1 MKKLYVGGLPFKTGD
16 DELNSLFASYGK
28 VTSAKVIKD
37 KFSGRSRGFG
47 FVEMEDDNEALAAI
61 TKLNGTEYEGRKLT
75 VNEARPMTEGGNNR
89 RNNRRGWG
97 EKRNFN
103 RW

>member
-16 DELNSLFASYGK
+16 DELNSLFTNYGK
-28 VTSAKVIKD
+28 VSSAKVIKD

-47 FVEMEDDNEALAAI
+47 FVEMEDDNEAANAI
-61 TKLNGTEYEGRKLT
+61 AKLNGSEYEGRKLI
-75 VNEARPMTEGGNNR
+75 VNEAKPMSEGGRKTHRSWGGER
-89 RNNRRGWG
+89 RNS
-97 EKRNFN
+97 N

>member
-1 MKKLYVGGLPFKTGD
+1 MKKLYVGGLPFKIGD
-16 DELNSLFASYGK
+16 DELNSLFTTYGK

-47 FVEMEDDNEALAAI
+47 FVEMEDDNEAMTAI
-61 TKLNGTEYEGRKLT
+61 SKLNGSEYEGRKLI
-75 VNEARPMTEGGNNR
+75 VNEARPIGEKRNR
-89 RNNRRGWG
+89 NRRGW
-97 EKRNFN
+97 KNN

>member
-1 MKKLYVGGLPFKTGD
+1 MKKLYVGGLPFKIGD
-16 DELNSLFASYGK
+16 DELNSLFTTYGK

-47 FVEMEDDNEALAAI
+47 FVEMEDDNEAMTAI
-61 TKLNGTEYEGRKLT
+61 SKLNGSEYEGRKLI
-75 VNEARPMTEGGNNR
+75 VNEARPIE
-89 RNNRRGWG
+89 
-97 EKRNFN
+97 EKRNRNRRRWKNN

>member
-16 DELNSLFASYGK
+16 DELNSLFANYGK

-75 VNEARPMTEGGNNR
+75 VNEARPMTEGGPKRNSR
-89 RNNRRGWG
+89 RNWG
-97 EKRNFN
+97 ERKNFN

>member
-16 DELNSLFASYGK
+16 DELNSLFANYGK
-28 VTSAKVIKD
+28 VISAKVIKD

-61 TKLNGTEYEGRKLT
+61 AKLNGSEYEGRKLV
-75 VNEARPMTEGGNNR
+75 VNEARPMTELKQKR
-89 RNNRRGWG
+89 SSQRNWRG
-97 EKRNFN
+97 KKKFN
-103 RW
+103 SW

>member
-16 DELNSLFASYGK
+16 DELNTLFTSYGK
-28 VTSAKVIKD
+28 VSSAKVIKD

-47 FVEMEDDNEALAAI
+47 FVEMEDDNEATNAI
-61 TKLNGTEYEGRKLT
+61 TKLNGSEYEGRKLI
-75 VNEARPMTEGGNNR
+75 VNEARPMTEGGG
-89 RNNRRGWG
+89 RRGGNRNWG

-103 RW
+103 KW

>member
-16 DELNSLFASYGK
+16 DELNSLFATYGK
-28 VTSAKVIKD
+28 VNSAKVIKD

-47 FVEMEDDNEALAAI
+47 FVEMENDNEALAAI
-61 TKLNGTEYEGRKLT
+61 SKLNGSDYEGRKLT
-75 VNEARPMTEGGNNR
+75 VNEARPMSENNGR
-89 RNNRRGWG
+89 KHSRKNWS
-97 EKRNFN
+97 EKKNFD

>member
-1 MKKLYVGGLPFKTGD
+1 MKKLYVGGLPFKIGD
-16 DELNSLFASYGK
+16 DELNSLFTTYGK

-47 FVEMEDDNEALAAI
+47 FVEMEDDNEAMTAI
-61 TKLNGTEYEGRKLT
+61 NKLNGSEYEGRKLI
-75 VNEARPMTEGGNNR
+75 VNEARPIEEKRNR
-89 RNNRRGWG
+89 NRRGW
-97 EKRNFN
+97 KNN

>member
-28 VTSAKVIKD
+28 VNSAKVIKD

-47 FVEMEDDNEALAAI
+47 FVEMENDNEALTAI
-61 TKLNGTEYEGRKLT
+61 SKLNGTDYEGRKLT
-75 VNEARPMTEGGNNR
+75 VNEARPMTEGGSRRISR
-89 RNNRRGWG
+89 RNWG
-97 EKRNFN
+97 ERKSFN